1 MRTSPPIMSALLTLL
16 LAGAGVVAPP
26 RALSQ
31 EEILDAMNAS
41 QGYNVTATANG
52 PRFQAEVLMRLARQA
67 RAENPDGPEL
77 LIGHA
82 EWFFAF
88 LARTGL
94 AKESAPAFVRLSYE
108 HGQDVQIDYR
118 IDRVV
123 ENTGPDRPEFAAS
136 VRMWWPDRAGAPSS
150 FSYADLVSTP
160 QLKVTNLRVIVY
172 RLVEVGGM
180 VVYGQIEG
188 LRGRPTSGL
197 LGALFQLIGE
207 GDLKESRMLLSHDGL
222 QISRTR
228 AEKWALGVTQTV
240 TIYPDGHADK
250 DVPKDRPDLAALA
263 ARLEEPLRI
272 RYRP

>member
-1 MRTSPPIMSALLTLL
+1 MMSAFLALL
-16 LAGAGVVAPP
+16 LSGSVAAP

-31 EEILDAMNAS
+31 QEILDAMNAS
-41 QGYNVTATANG
+41 QGYNVTATTNG
-52 PRFQAEVLMRLARQA
+52 PRFQAEVLMRLARRA
-67 RAENPDGPEL
+67 RAERPDGPEL
-77 LIGHA
+77 VIGHA

-94 AKESAPAFVRLSYE
+94 SREAAPLFMRLSYE
-108 HGQDVQIDYR
+108 HGQDLQIDYR
-118 IDRVV
+118 TDRVV
-123 ENTGPDRPEFAAS
+123 ENAGPDGPEFAAS

-160 QLKVTNLRVIVY
+160 QLKVTNQRVVAY
-172 RLVEVGGM
+172 RLLEIGGM

-188 LRGRPTSGL
+188 LRGRPTSGI

-207 GDLKESRMLLSHDGL
+207 GDLKESRMLLSLDGL

-228 AEKWALGVTQTV
+228 AEKWAVGVTQTV
-240 TIYPDGHADK
+240 TVYPDGHADK
-250 DVPKDRPDLAALA
+250 DIPPNRPDLKALA
-263 ARLEEPLRI
+263 ARLEAPLKI

>member
-1 MRTSPPIMSALLTLL
+1 MSALLTLL
-16 LAGAGVVAPP
+16 LAAAGVAAPP
-26 RALSQ
+26 RPLSQ
-31 EEILDAMNAS
+31 QEILDAMNAS
-41 QGYNVTATANG
+41 QGYNVTATTNG
-52 PRFQAEVLMRLARQA
+52 PRFQAEVLMRLAQKA
-67 RAENPDGPEL
+67 RAERPDGPDL

-82 EWFFAF
+82 EWFFAY

-94 AKESAPAFVRLSYE
+94 SKESVPIYIRLSYE
-108 HGQDVQIDYR
+108 IGQNLQIDYR
-118 IDRVV
+118 TDRVV

-136 VRMWWPDRAGAPSS
+136 VRMWWPDRPGAPAS
-150 FSYADLVSTP
+150 FSYSDLVSTP
-160 QLKVTNLRVIVY
+160 QLKVTNQRVIVY
-172 RLVEVGGM
+172 RLLEIGGM

-207 GDLKESRMLLSHDGL
+207 GELKESRMLVSHDGL

-240 TIYPDGHADK
+240 TIYPDGHAEK
-250 DVPKDRPDLAALA
+250 DIPANRPDLTALG
-263 ARLEEPLRI
+263 ARLEAPLKI